1 MVADICEVRD
11 FSSGTGAVLA
21 AISVMRV
28 AVTLAAVL
36 AVTTGT
42 ASADGF
48 YYGQSYGISSARAD
62 GSSMIGASL
71 HLRIQL
77 GWRWGSLSV
86 GPWFAGHLAAD
97 RDNSLY
103 GGLLGGD
110 PPPGD
115 SDFKNIG
122 VDARYNATVHENIS
136 IYVRGGPR
144 VADAVGALD
153 GYRGFG
159 FGAGTGVQFTG
170 KVRALGFLFAPL
182 FFMKKG
188 PLINACIYFDQNVDF
203 YRLYNDTMP
212 TLNVPVVGTSIGL
225 GAGSYF

>member
-1 MVADICEVRD
+1 MVADIYEVRD
-11 FSSGTGAVLA
+11 FSSVFGAVLA
-21 AISVMRV
+21 ANSVMRL

-36 AVTTGT
+36 ALTSV

-62 GSSMIGASL
+62 GSSMLGESL

-97 RDNSLY
+97 RENALY

-122 VDARYNATVHENIS
+122 ADARYNATVHKNIS

-144 VADAVGALD
+144 VAEGLGALD
-153 GYRGFG
+153 GYRGVG
-159 FGAGTGVQFTG
+159 FGAGTGVQITG

-188 PLINACIYFDQNVDF
+188 PLINACVYFDQNVDF